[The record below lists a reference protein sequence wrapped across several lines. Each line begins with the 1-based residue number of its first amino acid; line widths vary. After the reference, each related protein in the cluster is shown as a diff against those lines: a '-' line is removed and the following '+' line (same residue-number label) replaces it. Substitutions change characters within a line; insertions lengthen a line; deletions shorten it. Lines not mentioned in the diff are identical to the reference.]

1 MDTVEVLRRLLDRQR
16 YLRQCDRLT
25 GIALE
30 ELLLWL
36 RVPLSARPF
45 NARTMEQQIWDTIS
59 EQARHGSSRSVA
71 ALSVPREDPAVLL
84 QPGMPTSM
92 AEVTRAFDP
101 AERPHTIAGLRRRAW
116 RQHMETLHA
125 QTGQALPEGCWPAED
140 DRRLL
145 LLQTDEATE
154 VTNFPA
160 SSILPHIVHV
170 QPPRPLVHRRRVHG
184 MVEDGTLRRRGFVP
198 RRVRRLRPDIVP
210 RDPMEVAASGPSSGS
225 GALVEQGAGQ
235 QSEPALLH
243 GPPPDPLQV
252 PPRDDV
258 HDELS
263 GDGGHTSTRG
273 RERSRSRD
281 DL

>member
-1 MDTVEVLRRLLDRQR
+1 M
-16 YLRQCDRLT
+16 
-25 GIALE
+25 
-30 ELLLWL
+30 EL
-36 RVPLSARPF
+36 
-45 NARTMEQQIWDTIS
+45 QIWDTIS

-71 ALSVPREDPAVLL
+71 ALPVPREDPAVLL
-84 QPGMPTSM
+84 QPGMPITM

-125 QTGQALPEGCWPAED
+125 QAGQALPEGIWPAED

-160 SSILPHIVHV
+160 SSILPHVVHV

-210 RDPMEVAASGPSSGS
+210 GDPVDRLEVAASGPSTGS
-225 GALVEQGAGQ
+225 GAMVELSAGQ

-243 GPPPDPLQV
+243 GPPPGPLRV
-252 PPRDDV
+252 PPRDV
-258 HDELS
+258 VPNEPSSES
-263 GDGGHTSTRG
+263 GYTDSRG